1 MMKRAIYTLC
11 LLAAL
16 AAALATAL
24 TIPASAE
31 KRNVAVRMTDGT
43 VQYFVVD
50 APAGAT
56 LQDIRTL
63 VPGEPI
69 GFADVP
75 PGSTPATPTTP
86 TTPAPTPPESDFGEL
101 QDDNNPAKPGKK
113 PDPKKPGAKRKPKP
127 QVETQPEQDP

>member
-1 MMKRAIYTLC
+1 MKRTIYTLC

-50 APAGAT
+50 APTGAT

-75 PGSTPATPTTP
+75 PSSPPSTTP
-86 TTPAPTPPESDFGEL
+86 TTPAPAAPESEFGQLE
-101 QDDNNPAKPGKK
+101 DGNKPAKPGK
-113 PDPKKPGAKRKPKP
+113 PDPKDPKDPKAQAKA
-127 QVETQPEQDP
+127 

>member
-1 MMKRAIYTLC
+1 MKRAIYTLC

-50 APAGAT
+50 APTGAT

-69 GFADVP
+69 GFADVRARLP
-75 PGSTPATPTTP
+75 SGARRRPSP
-86 TTPAPTPPESDFGEL
+86 TPAPTAPESDFGEL
-101 QDDNNPAKPGKK
+101 SGRQ
-113 PDPKKPGAKRKPKP
+113 
-127 QVETQPEQDP
+127 

>member
-1 MMKRAIYTLC
+1 MKRSIHTLC

-69 GFADVP
+69 GFADF
-75 PGSTPATPTTP
+75 
-86 TTPAPTPPESDFGEL
+86 PAPDHPASRPRRPPLLPPPPESDFGEL
-101 QDDNNPAKPGKK
+101 QDDNKPCKTPGK
-113 PDPKKPGAKRKPKP
+113 PDPKKPAPSASLSLRSRLSRARP
-127 QVETQPEQDP
+127 

>member
-69 GFADVP
+69 GFADIP
-75 PGSTPATPTTP
+75 PPPPPRRTTP

-101 QDDNNPAKPGKK
+101 QDDNDPAKPGEK
-113 PDPKKPGAKRKPKP
+113 PDPKKPGTKPKPKP
-127 QVETQPEQDP
+127 QVETQPDQSP

>member
-1 MMKRAIYTLC
+1 MKRTIYTLC
-11 LLAAL
+11 LIAAL

-50 APAGAT
+50 APTGAT

-75 PGSTPATPTTP
+75 PGSPQPTTPPTP
-86 TTPAPTPPESDFGEL
+86 TTPAPKPPEGDFGEL
-101 QDDNNPAKPGKK
+101 QDDNAPAQTDKTRKAQEAQGK
-113 PDPKKPGAKRKPKP
+113 A
-127 QVETQPEQDP
+127 

>member
-1 MMKRAIYTLC
+1 MMKRAIHTLC

-75 PGSTPATPTTP
+75 PASTPATPHH
-86 TTPAPTPPESDFGEL
+86 ADHARSQAPPESDFGEL
-101 QDDNNPAKPGKK
+101 QDDNNPAKPGEK
-113 PDPKKPGAKRKPKP
+113 PESEDARP
-127 QVETQPEQDP
+127 QA